1 MPEVMITCPASGKP
15 VNTGI
20 AVSKEV
26 FGDPKTVM
34 SQNVVSC
41 PHCNQTHLWDKK
53 DAYLEGDK
61 PK

>member
-1 MPEVMITCPASGKP
+1 MPEVLITCPASGEAI
-15 VNTGI
+15 NTGI

-26 FGDPKTVM
+26 FHDPKTIM

-41 PHCNQTHLWDKK
+41 PHCNQRHLWGKK